1 MPKPKKSV
9 TDIEYVE
16 EVNATERMKRSR
28 GGRPANNKGKES
40 SNKTTNNKEKQRVNK
55 KSTSTKKPIKHLR
68 QKRKQQSAQRAAAEQ
83 LRQKVKEDAGIQDHP
98 GNIIAADV
106 EAAAEIS
113 DFYWEV
119 ESVVGR
125 RVYRGRVEYLI
136 RWKGCGEGDNTWEPA
151 ANLCDTASWVHMYY
165 YMMFIWF
172 MCTCVAA
179 AVYGLWSDFFNGW
192 F

>member
-28 GGRPANNKGKES
+28 GGNPANRSKGS
-40 SNKTTNNKEKQRVNK
+40 DSNNKDKQRVNK
-55 KSTSTKKPIKHLR
+55 KKSTKKPIKHLR

-151 ANLCDTASWVHMYY
+151 ANLCDTAS
-165 YMMFIWF
+165 
-172 MCTCVAA
+172 
-179 AVYGLWSDFFNGW
+179 
-192 F
+192 